1 MFRNLFIVLVMI
13 TSQSVFASTD
23 HNSTRSNR
31 AGGIAD
37 ITTDQVEE
45 YSYDLRKESGEGFAT
60 GEYLRKMEDMSF
72 TVEMN
77 KTLAGFGLLS
87 NLIEKN
93 LEKLNCQN
101 SREFKACV
109 SQAISDSEEEAMKVA
124 IKGRRGGGGGVKI
137 EIKTKN

>member
-1 MFRNLFIVLVMI
+1 MI

-31 AGGIAD
+31 AGIISD
-37 ITTDQVEE
+37 ITSDQVEE
-45 YSYDLRKESGEGFAT
+45 YSYDLRKESGEGFAS

-87 NLIEKN
+87 NLIEQN
-93 LEKLNCQN
+93 LEKLDCQN
-101 SREFKACV
+101 RKDFRECV
-109 SQAISDSEEEAMKVA
+109 SEAISISEKEAMKVA
-124 IKGRRGGGGGVKI
+124 IKARRGGGGGIKI
-137 EIKTKN
+137 EVKTKH